1 MLDIIYSDIR
11 LDRTFAMVF
20 SGLPIDDTMR
30 SAAIKNVTDLAS
42 MIEKT
47 KSACEKII
55 DKNADK
61 ILSLDH

>member
-1 MLDIIYSDIR
+1 
-11 LDRTFAMVF
+11 MVF

-42 MIEKT
+42 MIEKK